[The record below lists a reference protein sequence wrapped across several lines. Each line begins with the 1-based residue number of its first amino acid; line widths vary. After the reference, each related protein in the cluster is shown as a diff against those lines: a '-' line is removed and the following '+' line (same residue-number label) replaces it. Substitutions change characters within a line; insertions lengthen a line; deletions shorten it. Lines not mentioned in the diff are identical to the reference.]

1 MTNEELNE
9 KVKSAFTDIAPDGFQ
24 QILSD
29 SKIDKG
35 SVVLMTTNKRNNF
48 KRFAAVAAAFVIL
61 FAGVIGF
68 AVISQRSDIVSTVS
82 LDVNPSI
89 NIQLNKNE
97 KVVDVVPLNEDA
109 EKIVGTMN
117 FKDSDLTVTV
127 NALVGSML
135 RNGYLSD
142 IANSLLVTVEGD
154 DHTFN
159 EQMRKRVE
167 DEIAAVLKGVD
178 FDASILN
185 QEINK
190 EDELEAFAEKNGI
203 SEGKA
208 KLVFAIADE
217 LPHHTPEELAKL
229 SINELNILAG
239 NTEEVTAKGEPST
252 KGYIGTEKAT
262 KIALDKVGIKKAD
275 TRSIS
280 IAPESDDGIMVYE
293 VDIHTGSYIYEVEI
307 DATTGT
313 VLGFEKEYVEGPF
326 ELPSEP
332 DNSGIISEA
341 EAKAA
346 AYAKAGVNGANVKS
360 CKVEFDREDNIY
372 EVEFYAGEYE
382 YNADINAANGKVVD
396 FDKEYND
403 DYYEKPVNKPVTT
416 TAAKPN
422 PSQISAAAAK
432 SSALKYAGISES
444 SVTNY
449 RSKLTTDDGVKVYEI
464 EFNCN
469 GYEYDVEVNASTGK
483 VTDFDKERID
493 KYDDDYK
500 KPAET
505 TKKPVETTKKPAAA
519 ETYIGK
525 DKAKTIALNRA
536 GVSAS
541 EIKGYKCEFDKDDGV
556 AVYEIEF
563 KVGKY
568 EYSAEINAKTGAII
582 DFEKEIDD

>member
-1 MTNEELNE
+1 MTNEELNK
-9 KVKSAFTDIAPDGFQ
+9 KVKSAFTDIAPDSFQ

-48 KRFAAVAAAFVIL
+48 KKFAAVAAAFVIL

-68 AVISQRSDIVSTVS
+68 AVTSQRNDIVSTVS

-97 KVVDVVPLNEDA
+97 KIVDVIPLNEDA
-109 EKIVGTMN
+109 EKIVGTMD
-117 FKDSDLTVTV
+117 FKGSDLTVTV

-142 IANSLLVTVEGD
+142 IANSLLVTVEGN
-154 DHTFN
+154 DHAFN

-167 DEIAAVLKGVD
+167 DEIDAVLKGVD

-185 QEINK
+185 QEIDE
-190 EDELEAFAEKNGI
+190 EDKLEAFAEKNGI

-208 KLVFAIADE
+208 KLVFAIAEE

-252 KGYIGTEKAT
+252 KGYIGTQKAT
-262 KIALDKVGIKKAD
+262 KIALDKIGIKESD
-275 TRSIS
+275 TIS
-280 IAPESDDGIMVYE
+280 INVTPESDDGVMVYE
-293 VDIHTGSYIYEVEI
+293 VVIQAGNYIYEVEI
-307 DATTGT
+307 DATTGN
-313 VLGFEKEYVEGPF
+313 VSDFEKELVEGPF

-332 DNSGIISEA
+332 DSSVINEA

-346 AYAKAGVNGANVKS
+346 AYAKAGVNGADVKG
-360 CKVEFDREDNIY
+360 CKVEFDREDNVY
-372 EVEFYAGEYE
+372 EVEFYAGGYE
-382 YNADINAANGKVVD
+382 YNVDINAASGKVVD
-396 FDKEYND
+396 FDKEYDD
-403 DYYEKPVNKPVTT
+403 DYNEKPVNKPVAT
-416 TAAKPN
+416 TAANPT
-422 PSQISAAAAK
+422 PSQISAEAAK
-432 SSALKYAGISES
+432 SNALKYAGVSES
-444 SVTNY
+444 GVTNY

-493 KYDDDYK
+493 DNDDNYN
-500 KPAET
+500 KPA
-505 TKKPVETTKKPAAA
+505 ETTKKPAAA
-519 ETYIGK
+519 ENYIGK

-541 EIKGYKCEFDKDDGV
+541 EIKGCKCEFDKDDGV

-568 EYSAEINAKTGAII
+568 EYSAEINAKTGAVI